1 MNLLFTSDRDDP
13 KDVLRVMRMSRRISQ
28 LDLSSI
34 VGYHSNTVG
43 SWEKNG
49 LCPLNAPFDLAEALG
64 YDVQIQLIDKR

>member
-1 MNLLFTSDRDDP
+1 MNLLFTSDRDEP
-13 KDVLRVMRMSRRISQ
+13 KDVLRVMRMSRRLSQ

-34 VGYHSNTVG
+34 VGYHYPSNTVG

-49 LCPLNAPFDLAEALG
+49 LLNALYDLAEALG